1 MVRAWGLTDMHAL
14 QARAYVKIISDGHG
28 PMSFSAGSSLR
39 LTAQVQGLGPR
50 FKLKLNL
57 QNTGSKAVCD
67 MAVTFSYNAML
78 YRLKSPLVRVPLLVP
93 GLLYRLDAELD
104 CIDEAGG
111 ADAIR
116 VFVCSTKSVLPVLS
130 AVVNMPVSEMLL
142 QS

>member
-1 MVRAWGLTDMHAL
+1 
-14 QARAYVKIISDGHG
+14 
-28 PMSFSAGSSLR
+28 MSFSSGSSLR

-67 MAVTFSYNAML
+67 MVVTFSYNAML
-78 YRLKSPLVRVPLLVP
+78 YRLKQSLVRVPLLVP

-104 CIDEAGG
+104 CIDEQGG
-111 ADAIR
+111 ADSIR
-116 VFVCSTKSVLPVLS
+116 VFVCTTKSVLPVLS
-130 AVVNMPVSEMLL
+130 AVVNMPVSETLL